1 MPKEF
6 EPVEK
11 KKSVF
16 RELLPV
22 LYIKHALRKFH
33 ISKEGYKDIEK
44 SLTKNI
50 SVFSF
55 IGSIA
60 GILLAI
66 VEFILIF
73 ASWSEE
79 HVNVFTHIASYT
91 VLATSFSAFI
101 MFSVAYFIKRNP
113 ESRLVRIATT
123 IFRAGIAISSVLYLI
138 ADMFNGDISNTFGIS
153 PAVLMGIA
161 LILCQAG
168 NWIESMVSNVVYS
181 LSLSAIAIWGAISYE
196 VISLDQYI
204 MWSVAYIIMSYV
216 SYSAFTYVECQRH
229 YIEFNNSDLLYK
241 STHDA
246 LTGVGNRA
254 GLRLY
259 LDDHLPRWKH
269 NHEAVLL
276 IMFDIDDF
284 KLYND
289 EFGHLEGDKVLST
302 IAKTVNFFNT
312 THRVRVFRYGGEE
325 FLLIVRNIDKEKAFE
340 FMETIRNH
348 IASLNIKAPK
358 GMKTKYLTIS
368 LGGSLRSLNDDSYE
382 FSKHIEEADIALYEA
397 KNNGKNQSI
406 LRS

>member
-1 MPKEF
+1 MAKEVNS
-6 EPVEK
+6 EEK

-22 LYIKHALRKFH
+22 LSIKHALKKFH
-33 ISKEGYKDIEK
+33 ISKDGHKDIEK

-55 IGSIA
+55 VGSIA
-60 GILLAI
+60 GIILGIA
-66 VEFILIF
+66 EFILMF
-73 ASWSEE
+73 TSWGEE
-79 HVNVFTHIASYT
+79 HVNVFTHIASYV
-91 VLATSFSAFI
+91 VLVTSLSSFI
-101 MFSVAYFIKRNP
+101 LFSVAYFIRKNS

-123 IFRAGIAISSVLYLI
+123 IFRAGVALSSVLYLI

-168 NWIESMVSNVVYS
+168 YWIEAMISNVVYS
-181 LSLSAIAIWGAISYE
+181 LALSAIAIWGAISYE

-216 SYSAFTYVECQRH
+216 SYSAYTYVECQRH

-269 NHEAVLL
+269 NHEVVLL

-340 FMETIRNH
+340 FMEAIRNH

-358 GMKTKYLTIS
+358 GARSDCLTIS
-368 LGGSLRSLNDDSYE
+368 LGGSLRSLDDSYE
-382 FSKHIEEADIALYEA
+382 FSKHIKEADVALYEA

-406 LRS
+406 LRF